1 MSLLMLASLTQA
13 QELTFVVVGDM
24 QTDGNHSSINW
35 DVFPQLVQD
44 MNAHDPQLG
53 LFVGDLVGG
62 ASTVS
67 GTQAQWL
74 DFKTVVADLDG
85 QVLAVPGNHDVY
97 GGAGTFQAWRET
109 FPWLPADNNP
119 PGEEGVSYVWDEG
132 PVRVVSVTSDQE
144 NFSPTVSQAGM
155 GWLRE
160 VLQDSGS
167 FTHTFVI
174 THHPVSFSTEGGL
187 GTTSSEFWQTLVA
200 NDVTGLFVGHWHRY
214 QPGQLG
220 NGGNTWETII
230 GTGGGWQGFEPIRPY
245 QQVHGYLLVEID
257 GPEAVATFYGDADG
271 DGHYDDALDSF
282 VMATATP
289 DPPGIQAYYAMEDS
303 GDAGPYGLELSLSGD
318 ASLQAGWQGQALTL
332 GGSGDYAL
340 GGGIQDYH
348 LALLGDLSL
357 SLWVRSDGL
366 SGGEWGNTLIT
377 YATND
382 YYTEDE
388 ETNYAYWL
396 SVQDSGHVR
405 AFWEH
410 DNGVNVTLNSTSPGP
425 FADGAWHHL
434 LMTRDAD
441 AQVLRFFVDGQ
452 SLGEPLNF
460 DRLPTGANRGMLYL
474 GADTTGATPFAGALD
489 EVCVLNRVL
498 EEEEIGR
505 LAQGALCSELEPGTT
520 DTGDTGIPQDS
531 DSGPSDSPEV
541 PVVGPVG
548 PSGCSCGSFS
558 GSSMA
563 GWLLGL
569 GLLLLVRRQ
578 DENHAPEGTP

>member
-1 MSLLMLASLTQA
+1 MSLLILASLCQA

-35 DVFPQLVQD
+35 NVFPQMVQD

-74 DFKTVVADLDG
+74 DFKSVVADFDG

-97 GGAGTFQAWRET
+97 GGAGTFRAWRET
-109 FPWLPADNNP
+109 FPWLPTDNNP

-144 NFSPTVSQAGM
+144 NFSYTVSQAGM

-220 NGGNTWETII
+220 NGGDTWETII

-257 GPEAVATFYGDADG
+257 GPEAVATFYADADG

-303 GDAGPYGLELSLSGD
+303 GDAGPHGLELSLSGD
-318 ASLQAGWQGQALTL
+318 ASLRAGRDGQALTL
-332 GGSGDYAL
+332 DGSGDYAL

-366 SGGEWGNTLIT
+366 SVGEWGNTLIT

-396 SVQDSGHVR
+396 SIQDSGHVR

-434 LMTRDAD
+434 LMTRDAN

-452 SLGEPLNF
+452 GLGEPLNF

-474 GADTTGATPFAGALD
+474 GADTTGATPFSGALD
-489 EVCVLNRVL
+489 EVCVLSRVL

-505 LAQGALCSELEPGTT
+505 LAQGALCSELEPGST
-520 DTGDTGIPQDS
+520 DTGDTGPPQDTDS
-531 DSGPSDSPEV
+531 DPSDSLEPS
-541 PVVGPVG
+541 VVGPVEH
-548 PSGCSCGSFS
+548 SGCSCGSGS

-569 GLLLLVRRQ
+569 GLLLLIRRQ
-578 DENHAPEGTP
+578 DENHAHEVTP

>member
-1 MSLLMLASLTQA
+1 
-13 QELTFVVVGDM
+13 
-24 QTDGNHSSINW
+24 
-35 DVFPQLVQD
+35 
-44 MNAHDPQLG
+44 
-53 LFVGDLVGG
+53 
-62 ASTVS
+62 
-67 GTQAQWL
+67 
-74 DFKTVVADLDG
+74 
-85 QVLAVPGNHDVY
+85 
-97 GGAGTFQAWRET
+97 
-109 FPWLPADNNP
+109 
-119 PGEEGVSYVWDEG
+119 
-132 PVRVVSVTSDQE
+132 
-144 NFSPTVSQAGM
+144 
-155 GWLRE
+155 
-160 VLQDSGS
+160 
-167 FTHTFVI
+167 
-174 THHPVSFSTEGGL
+174 
-187 GTTSSEFWQTLVA
+187 
-200 NDVTGLFVGHWHRY
+200 
-214 QPGQLG
+214 
-220 NGGNTWETII
+220 
-230 GTGGGWQGFEPIRPY
+230 
-245 QQVHGYLLVEID
+245 
-257 GPEAVATFYGDADG
+257 
-271 DGHYDDALDSF
+271 
-282 VMATATP
+282 
-289 DPPGIQAYYAMEDS
+289 
-303 GDAGPYGLELSLSGD
+303 
-318 ASLQAGWQGQALTL
+318 
-332 GGSGDYAL
+332 
-340 GGGIQDYH
+340 
-348 LALLGDLSL
+348 
-357 SLWVRSDGL
+357 VRSDGL